1 MCQSLCSRAA
11 TMIWRSASALR
22 AWNVVGAGP
31 PAAPAR
37 GPALS
42 WMSAGMFSTP
52 IVSPSVAMIIR
63 STTFRSSR
71 TLFRVQSYRIRQ
83 SSAAGSTVLGRTP
96 KRAQVTIRRC
106 STSAGMSDN
115 RSRSAGTRTTWT
127 LSRKYTSSRK
137 RPARTSASRSR
148 FVAATTRAVTAT
160 VRFPPSRVICRC
172 SMTRSSFACAA
183 GGSSPIS
190 SRNNVPPDAASN
202 APLRSAP
209 APVNAPR
216 SWPNSSS
223 STRFSGMAAA
233 LSAMNGPPGFAPKRC
248 RSRATSSFPDPLSPT
263 IRTGLGIFATRPIAS
278 LSACMAGLAPTSG
291 ASESRRPQDGELP
304 REALLLERVL
314 DLLHHAFHR
323 LGLVDEAP
331 GAEPDGLRATVV
343 VARPGVDEHRHPEP
357 TSLHGSQHFEA
368 VHPRHFQVE
377 DDAVHRFALQQIERR
392 AARERDEHVVAAH
405 ALQVVRVLLRHG
417 GYVVHDQDGAH
428 HVSPGSSTMN
438 ALPAPGSVSTRNAP
452 LASST
457 RRRTIDRPRPV
468 PPGFVV

>member
-1 MCQSLCSRAA
+1 MCQSLRSRAA

-22 AWNVVGAGP
+22 AWKVVGAGP
-31 PAAPAR
+31 SAALAR

-71 TLFRVQSYRIRQ
+71 TLFRAQSYRIRQ
-83 SSAAGSTVLGRTP
+83 SSAAGSTVLDRTP

-137 RPARTSASRSR
+137 RLARTSASRSR

-183 GGSSPIS
+183 RGSSPIS

-233 LSAMNGPPGFAPKRC
+233 LSAMNGPAGFAPKRC
-248 RSRATSSFPDPLSPT
+248 SSRATSSFPDPLSPT
-263 IRTGLGIFATRPIAS
+263 IRTGLGIEA
-278 LSACMAGLAPTSG
+278 APQG
-291 ASESRRPQDGELP
+291 GELP
-304 REALLLERVL
+304 REPLLLERVL

-331 GAEPDGLRATVV
+331 GAEPDGLRAAVV
-343 VARPGVDEHRHPEP
+343 VARPGIDEHRHPKP

-392 AARERDEHVVAAH
+392 AARERDEHVVAAY

-428 HVSPGSSTMN
+428 PVSPGSSTMN